1 MPLSSLVSLTR
12 GVLEILVGYL
22 IRRLRTIQKIN
33 RTFRISKVE
42 ILINSIHNDASQRYS
57 YLPHIVYTMDRSI
70 G

>member
-42 ILINSIHNDASQRYS
+42 ILINSIYNDARSTLFVFTTYS
-57 YLPHIVYTMDRSI
+57 IYHGLIN
-70 G
+70 